1 MVSYPKEINHPHYD
15 VTKPNEQ
22 NLFDLLYMP
31 HNVSEGN
38 AYKYILPGIDF
49 TSKFKV
55 ARPLRTK
62 QLRENGF
69 VVEAIYK
76 KGGVFKYPKL
86 FQFNNG
92 YEFKNEVTTLH
103 EKHNVE
109 YKHTHTSFVETFNK
123 ELAKF
128 LSKLMDAQGLQDHEK
143 VSTIWVKNLGPTVKK
158 TNDKNH

>member
-22 NLFDLLYMP
+22 HLFDLLYMP
-31 HNVSEGN
+31 HNVSEGK

-49 TSKFKV
+49 ASKFKV

-62 QLRENGF
+62 KSRENRF

-86 FQFNNG
+86 FQCNNG
-92 YEFKNEVTTLH
+92 SEFKNEVTTLN
-103 EKHNVE
+103 EKQNVDIQRP
-109 YKHTHTSFVETFNK
+109 T
-123 ELAKF
+123 AKY
-128 LSKLMDAQGLQDHEK
+128 
-143 VSTIWVKNLGPTVKK
+143 
-158 TNDKNH
+158 